1 VTTLRLIT
9 TSTPPTGRI
18 IDFDLVIH
26 EDRLL
31 LVGSPDR
38 YHLACTWDPVRD
50 QWAEYRLDN
59 AADLGDY
66 TELTAFA
73 AAVVDG
79 RIVIGGGGDHH
90 GFAMWDLE
98 SGNVRLSEWMGGVSS
113 ATRAVVGGRQRF
125 VVGGSSNTNVELW
138 DPALTEAPDSP
149 TSPVEDMV
157 EVGDLFT
164 NSGAGSGVAAGML
177 GGRPVL
183 LANSHTEGV
192 VVWGIDE
199 DRRLTKFEDL
209 EHERTDFAFATVDGR
224 LLAVAASPS
233 EIRLG
238 DPETGT
244 WEEPLPFPSGEVTCL
259 DAATISGTAIAV
271 AGFEDGAVCVWDLAR
286 RKLIAESEG
295 GSVDQVYRGV
305 GNRVYAIRVA
315 ELDGAQV
322 IITAHN
328 GGAVR
333 VWELPTASRR

>member
-1 VTTLRLIT
+1 MTTPHLIT

-38 YHLACTWDPVRD
+38 DHLACTWDPVRD
-50 QWAEYRLDN
+50 QWTEYRLDN

-66 TELTAFA
+66 TELTALA

-98 SGNVRLSEWMGGVSS
+98 SGKVRSSEWLGGVSS
-113 ATRAVVGGRQRF
+113 ATRAVVDGRQRF
-125 VVGGSSNTNVELW
+125 VVGGTSNTNVELW

-149 TSPVEDMV
+149 AGPVEDMV

-164 NSGAGSGVAAGML
+164 ASLASSSVAAGTL
-177 GGRPVL
+177 GGRPAL
-183 LANSHTEGV
+183 LANSHTQGV
-192 VVWGIDE
+192 VVWSIDE
-199 DRRLTKFEDL
+199 DRSLTEFEDL
-209 EHERTDFAFATVDGR
+209 EDEQTDFAFVTVNGK
-224 LLAVAASPS
+224 LQAVAASAS

-238 DPETGT
+238 DPATGT
-244 WEEPLPFPSGEVTCL
+244 WEEPLPFPGGAFTCL
-259 DAATISGTAIAV
+259 DAATMSGSSIAV
-271 AGFEDGAVCVWDLAR
+271 AGFEDGAVRVWDLAR
-286 RKLIAESEG
+286 RELIGEPSGESA
-295 GSVDQVYRGV
+295 DQSYRKAR
-305 GNRVYAIRVA
+305 NWVYAIRLA
-315 ELDGAQV
+315 ELDGTQV

-333 VWELPTASRR
+333 VWEFPTAS